1 MKSQLLRSLLTNT
14 DVIEGNRELYDQDIL
29 KIVISS
35 AQGFY
40 EKSWKHKNS
49 YDNGNLNEKK
59 KDYPE
64 KRNDITFRRKLIFI
78 LKHILKNLEKTDI
91 KEDFQFS
98 HNG

>member
-14 DVIEGNRELYDQDIL
+14 DVIEGNQELYDQDIL
-29 KIVISS
+29 KIIISS

-59 KDYPE
+59 KKIIE
-64 KRNDITFRRKLIFI
+64 KKGIISLIQEEAYFYSET
-78 LKHILKNLEKTDI
+78 HTE
-91 KEDFQFS
+91 ES
-98 HNG
+98 

>member
-14 DVIEGNRELYDQDIL
+14 DVIEGNQELYDQDIL
-29 KIVISS
+29 KIIISS

-49 YDNGNLNEKK
+49 YDNGNLNGKK
-59 KDYPE
+59 KDYRE
-64 KRNDITFRRKLIFI
+64 KRNNITFRRKLIFI

-91 KEDFQFS
+91 TEDFQFS
-98 HNG
+98 NNG